1 MAIVLFRIDD
11 RLIHGQV
18 VAGWLKAVPA
28 TRVVVVDDATARDA
42 FLAEVLVMAAPP
54 GVEVEVHDVRGGAER
69 ARDLMADDEP
79 AYVIVR
85 SPAAALAIR
94 EQGVAFTAL
103 NVGSMGMAPGRRR
116 VHRSVAASQDELEE
130 LRRLEELG
138 VRVVLQ
144 AVPEDRAVPL
154 TSLAAAS

>member
-1 MAIVLFRIDD
+1 MAIVLFRVDD

-28 TRVVVVDDATARDA
+28 RRVVVVDDATARDE

-54 GVEVEVHDVRGGAER
+54 GVEVEVHDVQRGAER

-79 AYVIVR
+79 AYLIVR
-85 SPAAALAIR
+85 SPPAALAIR
-94 EQGVAFTAL
+94 EEGVAFTAL
-103 NVGSMGMAPGRRR
+103 NIGSMGMAPGRRR
-116 VHRSVAASQDELEE
+116 IHRSVAASDEELET

-138 VRVVLQ
+138 VRVTFQ

-154 TSLAAAS
+154 ATLAAAS